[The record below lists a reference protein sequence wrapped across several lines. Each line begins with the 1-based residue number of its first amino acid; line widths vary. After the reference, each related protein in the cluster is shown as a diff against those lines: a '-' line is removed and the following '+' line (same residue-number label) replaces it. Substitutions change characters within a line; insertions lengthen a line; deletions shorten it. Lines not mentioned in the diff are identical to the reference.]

1 MKINQLIANNI
12 NRLDAVLPEDQ
23 SLGIAGL
30 SGSGK
35 TTFCQTIGEESKKR
49 LVSLL
54 PKAEYQYLFSNIMET
69 NFSAIKMED
78 MPLVLFLGK
87 SSISSNPRST
97 IGTHTGVFKEIRE
110 KLADEF
116 HLSPEVF
123 SFNNVLGWCP
133 ACKGRGTTKN
143 VECKQCEGKR
153 YNPEVEQYKIE
164 LRNQPHNI
172 SDINNLSIEAIYSL
186 SEELN
191 ISAERQHILRNIIHM
206 NIGYLTLNRIMGTLS
221 GGELTRLY
229 LAEFMATSENTVI
242 IIDEISVGL
251 DHETLLKILEQ
262 IKQLGYKNQIW
273 LIDHSDTVLDTA
285 DEQLF
290 FGPGSGKYGGKIVA
304 ESPRPKPVFW
314 ERNQEMSTEYYQFHD
329 LHCRNIQMAEIQIP
343 KNRLVTFTGESG
355 CGKSTLVNECISKD
369 FLNRYPKDKLVMVGQ
384 DRNQSITSRST
395 VATFLDIKKK
405 LTRYSDEIDDI
416 FQRSIEDIIDDLP
429 KEDIAHKRL
438 SLLIKLGLGYLTLE
452 RKTQSLSTGEFQC
465 VHLVSELFSNSK
477 KAHTLFIFDEPSKGL
492 SQNIL
497 NQFIDSVRGILQD
510 ESVSIMM
517 IEHNAYMLESSDYI
531 VDFGKRQLEPVQ
543 HLDVVSHDEYFSQ
556 HNSTNSVAPLHISS
570 TLDSKNGINYL
581 KENHIGYF
589 KNAENVYKG
598 GILKSLS
605 SMARLIYGEYESERI
620 APVIAIDLERHLYSQ
635 YSFLYEIGG
644 LINHILAAHPT
655 NKDTRSFD
663 FFSQENHCPSCS
675 GRREIEKF
683 DFDLVIQDK
692 TVPFWDGLLYPDE
705 MEVLKYYQYPKLQF
719 LFDEIKNELGQ
730 DISKSY
736 NEMTEAEKHTF
747 LYGYWEKSFYDKAGK
762 ASRTWEGF
770 NLIIGRYIFISKSI
784 IKEQMKESKEMI
796 TCPICEGTVLNHH
809 KKLTF
814 GDTDIREIIRQP
826 IDEVIKTVGYLPEL
840 EKLKAIVGG
849 DTALTED
856 VSLFP
861 RETQVSLKMLELE
874 LASFVGYEIVL
885 QNVLPFWER
894 ISGNVETI
902 SSKNLITICD
912 FANITETRE
921 TIIDKYFTNGKYKKL
936 TYVYEA
942 FRYKKI
948 VTQINKIKKSHPC
961 PFCKG
966 KKVISEDGLHDGVH
980 KLSVPCVSCYASGI
994 NDEGRKEIVDGI
1006 DVQTWL
1012 TGKVSD
1018 VVDKSMNLEAVADIP
1033 IFSRIR
1039 ELNKRDM
1046 MAVYQCLEQNN

>member
-12 NRLDAVLPEDQ
+12 NRLDALLPEDQ

-54 PKAEYQYLFSNIMET
+54 PKAEYQYLFPTIMET
-69 NFSAIKMED
+69 NFSAIRMED
-78 MPLVLFLGK
+78 MPLVLFLGR

-97 IGTHTGVFKEIRE
+97 IGTHTGVFTEIRE
-110 KLADEF
+110 RLAENF

-123 SFNNVLGWCP
+123 SFNNALGWCP
-133 ACKGRGTTKN
+133 DCKGRGTTKN
-143 VECKQCEGKR
+143 VECKKCEGKR
-153 YNPEVEQYKIE
+153 YSPEVEQYKIE
-164 LRNQPHNI
+164 LWNQPHSI
-172 SDINNLSIEAIYSL
+172 SDINNLSIESIYSL
-186 SEELN
+186 AEELDL
-191 ISAERQHILRNIIHM
+191 SEVKQKILKNIINM

-273 LIDHSDTVLDTA
+273 LIDHSDTVLDAT

-290 FGPGSGKYGGKIVA
+290 FGPGSGKYGGKIVE
-304 ESPRPKPVFW
+304 ESPRPKSIIW
-314 ERNQEMSTEYYQFHD
+314 ERNKEMPTEYYQFHD
-329 LHCRNIQMAEIQIP
+329 LYCRNIQMDEIQIP
-343 KNRLVTFTGESG
+343 KNRLVTVTGESG

-369 FLNRYPKDKLVMVGQ
+369 FLKRYPKDKLVMVGQ

-395 VATFLDIKKK
+395 IATFLDIKKK
-405 LTRYSDEIDDI
+405 LTKYSEEMDDI
-416 FQRSIEDIIDDLP
+416 FQRSIEDIIEELP

-438 SLLIKLGLGYLTLE
+438 SLLVKLGLGYLTLE

-465 VHLVSELFSNSK
+465 VHLVSELFSNTK
-477 KAHTLFIFDEPSKGL
+477 NAQTLFIFDEPSKGL

-497 NQFIDSVRGILQD
+497 NQFIDSVRIILQD
-510 ESVSIMM
+510 ESISIIM
-517 IEHNAYMLESSDYI
+517 IEHNAYMLESSDI
-531 VDFGKRQLEPVQ
+531 IIDFGKRQLEPVR
-543 HLDVVSHDEYFSQ
+543 HLDIVSHDDYFSQ
-556 HNSTNSVAPLHISS
+556 HNNTNSVTPLHISS
-570 TLDSKNGINYL
+570 ALDSKNGINYL
-581 KENHIGYF
+581 KENHIRYF

-605 SMARLIYGEYESERI
+605 SMARLIYGEYESDTI
-620 APVIAIDLERHLYSQ
+620 APVVAIDLERHLYSQ

-644 LINHILAAHPT
+644 LINHIVASHPT

-663 FFSQENHCPSCS
+663 FYTQENHCPYCS
-675 GRREIEKF
+675 GRRVIEKF
-683 DFDLVIQDK
+683 DFDIVIQDK
-692 TVPFWDGLLYPDE
+692 TVPFWDGLLHPDV
-705 MEVLKYYQYPKLQF
+705 MKVLKHYQYPKLQF

-736 NEMTEAEKHTF
+736 NEMTEEEKHTF

-762 ASRTWEGF
+762 TRRTWEGF
-770 NLIIGRYIFISKSI
+770 NKIIGMYIVISKSI

-796 TCPICEGTVLNHH
+796 TCPACQGTVLNHK

-814 GDTDIREIIRQP
+814 GDTDIREIIEQP
-826 IDEVIKTVGYLPEL
+826 IDQVIKTVGKLPEL

-849 DTALTED
+849 DIALTED
-856 VSLFP
+856 VSLLP
-861 RETQVSLKMLELE
+861 RETQVSLKVLELE
-874 LASFVGYEIVL
+874 LASFVGYEMVL
-885 QNVLPFWER
+885 QNVLPFWDK
-894 ISGNVETI
+894 IKGNIEVI

-912 FANITETRE
+912 FANIYETKE
-921 TIIDKYFTNGKYKKL
+921 SIIDKYFTNGKYKKL

-942 FRYKKI
+942 FGYKKI
-948 VTQINKIKKSHPC
+948 VTQINKIKASHPC

-966 KKVISEDGLHDGVH
+966 KKVISEDNLHDGVY

-1018 VVDKSMNLEAVADIP
+1018 VVAEGLGLEAVADIP
-1033 IFSRIR
+1033 IFNRIR

-1046 MAVYQCLEQNN
+1046 MAVYQYLEENN